1 MASRRWTLE
10 GALCT
15 TPAKEAALHSDEL
28 GSDKYDMTPRFS
40 EDVTE
45 IKAGSA
51 ASKINAIFE
60 PWFSRME
67 DENCPVTNL

>member
-1 MASRRWTLE
+1 M
-10 GALCT
+10 
-15 TPAKEAALHSDEL
+15 AKEAALHSDEL
-28 GSDKYDMTPRFS
+28 GSDKYDTSTRLS

-51 ASKINAIFE
+51 AIKIKAIFE

-67 DENCPVTNL
+67 YENCPVTNFLY

>member
-1 MASRRWTLE
+1 M
-10 GALCT
+10 
-15 TPAKEAALHSDEL
+15 HSDEL